1 MAMQKAASHN
11 AESDAI
17 QLSDEYRAVD
27 VPLSFTLPLLLS
39 IHHPIKLM
47 FINLYDQLTKIA
59 FKKQT
64 PPFAY

>member
-11 AESDAI
+11 AESDTM

-27 VPLSFTLPLLLS
+27 VPLSFVHSSSLAVDSPQS
-39 IHHPIKLM
+39 KLM
-47 FINLYDQLTKIA
+47 NYQLILSTKIA